1 MQSKLLWIDIFLG
14 ITRLLGLFVSVL
26 FYNALTAIAI
36 YSMVSL
42 IFFTFTVVGWF
53 VYLRNRS

>member
-1 MQSKLLWIDIFLG
+1 MG